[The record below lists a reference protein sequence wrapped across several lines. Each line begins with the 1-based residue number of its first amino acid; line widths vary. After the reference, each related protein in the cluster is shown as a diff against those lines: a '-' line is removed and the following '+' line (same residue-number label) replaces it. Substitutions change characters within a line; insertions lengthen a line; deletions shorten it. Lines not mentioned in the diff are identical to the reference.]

1 MQSNSLTTLL
11 ETWNTYAEKGIPM
24 FEKLGAMNVKLN
36 IAILI
41 TMIKG
46 VWFGKEKNRINV
58 FAVIQYFFPVG
69 NIIQWVG
76 TWYIMFLLIM

>member
-1 MQSNSLTTLL
+1 MQSNSFRTLL

-46 VWFGKEKNRINV
+46 VLFGKEKNRINV
-58 FAVIQYFFPVG
+58 FAVIQYFFSL
-69 NIIQWVG
+69 QWVG

>member
-1 MQSNSLTTLL
+1 MQSNSFRTLL

-41 TMIKG
+41 TMINVYGLVKR
-46 VWFGKEKNRINV
+46 RI
-58 FAVIQYFFPVG
+58 
-69 NIIQWVG
+69 
-76 TWYIMFLLIM
+76 T

>member
-1 MQSNSLTTLL
+1 L

-46 VWFGKEKNRINV
+46 VLFGKEKNRINV
-58 FAVIQYFFPVG
+58 FAVIQYFFSL
-69 NIIQWVG
+69 QWVG

>member
-1 MQSNSLTTLL
+1 MGSSEHFDMQSNSLRTLL

-41 TMIKG
+41 TMINVYGLVKR
-46 VWFGKEKNRINV
+46 RI
-58 FAVIQYFFPVG
+58 A
-69 NIIQWVG
+69 
-76 TWYIMFLLIM
+76 